1 MGTISDK
8 LDYLK
13 DTKSQIKEALI
24 AKHATVSDTDTF
36 RSYADKIKTIPQ
48 VDATLIK
55 KTIIENGTYIATSE
69 KDVTKCDGY
78 SEVTVAVRGATDG
91 LTSVTYIENGTY
103 KATDDK
109 SLNQMVVNGAYKD
122 ASPVEYSGNLKGVKF
137 SSITLKSS
145 KLYHKGTVTIA
156 LQKTSGGAYT
166 TVATVEASN
175 TAFSG
180 SDGGNITLDY
190 MLDLK
195 AETPIY
201 GYKITFTGVYR
212 VSCTITFKST
222 SQVYYGYNQVTVD
235 VRTLLV
241 NPEDATIIIPATLTV
256 QGYDPPTT

>member
-1 MGTISDK
+1 MSGTVADK
-8 LDYLK
+8 LTYLK
-13 DTKSQIKEALI
+13 ETKDKIKEAI
-24 AKHATVSDTDTF
+24 NNKGVSVSDSDTF
-36 RSYADKIKTIPQ
+36 RSYPDKIKAIETGS
-48 VDATLIK
+48 TSK
-55 KTIIENGTYIATSE
+55 FSTKTITANGTYNATDDS
-69 KDVTKCDGY
+69 VDGY

-91 LTSVTYIENGTY
+91 LVSVTYTKNGTY
-103 KATDDK
+103 KAADDK

-145 KLYHKGTVTIA
+145 KLYRKGTVTIA

-190 MLDLK
+190 TLDLK

-241 NPEDATIIIPATLTV
+241 NPEGAIIIPATLTV
-256 QGYDPPTT
+256 QGYDAPTT